1 MDQNLCSLYKYN
13 HTNNCV
19 KNRDN
24 VDICKLT
31 YRLNRNIVYKNNA
44 AFCLRMRKCAGKS
57 AKSTKLNFI
66 YIVSFVF
73 IFDGLY
79 N

>member
-31 YRLNRNIVYKNNA
+31 YRLNRNIVYKITRHSA
-44 AFCLRMRKCAGKS
+44 YECAGKS

-66 YIVSFVF
+66 YIVSFVL
-73 IFDGLY
+73 IFDGLH